1 MEFRHLRYFL
11 VLAEELHFG
20 KAARRLSISQPPL
33 SLNIQQLE
41 TSIGARLF
49 TRNSKQVALTAAGL
63 AFVPAARA
71 LIDQAEQAARHARDV
86 GQGMAGSLTIGFAGT
101 MLYSGLPRILERFQV
116 RHPLLR
122 LMLKELSSSEQLIEL
137 AHDRL
142 DIGFVHTTRV
152 PAELSQI
159 LVSSQAFVVC
169 LPAGHALAQQ
179 KSLSLQALQGEPF
192 AVVSRT
198 VSPDYHERIL
208 VICTEAGFYPEIRYE
223 LRHWLSVVSLVSQGM
238 GVALVPAALSQSAM
252 AGTAFVPLDMV
263 TTPYDTHCLWKTSR
277 DNPALAAF
285 VDAVR
290 AAHGPRTG
298 NEAAAPGK
306 SPNPAKV
313 SEATATAT
321 GTGTGPA
328 SPSLPSAKEFIL

>member
-20 KAARRLSISQPPL
+20 RAARRLSISQPPL

-41 TSIGARLF
+41 ASVGARLF
-49 TRNSKQVALTAAGL
+49 TRNSKQVTLTAAGL

-71 LIDQAEQAARHARDV
+71 LLDQAAQAASHARDV
-86 GQGMAGSLTIGFAGT
+86 GQGMAGSLSIGFSGT
-101 MLYSGLPRILERFQV
+101 MLYSGLPEILETFQAS
-116 RHPLLR
+116 HPLLR

-152 PAELSQI
+152 PPELSQI
-159 LVSSQAFVVC
+159 LVASQAFVGC
-169 LPAGHALAQQ
+169 LPAAHPLAGSRQLPL
-179 KSLSLQALQGEPF
+179 KALQSEPF
-192 AVVSRT
+192 AVVSRA

-208 VICTEAGFYPEIRYE
+208 AICTVAGFYPEIRYE

-252 AGTAFVPLDMV
+252 AGAAFVPLDTP
-263 TTPYDTHCLWKTSR
+263 TTPYDTHCLWKTAR
-277 DNPALAAF
+277 DNAALAAF
-285 VDAVR
+285 VQAVR
-290 AAHGPRTG
+290 
-298 NEAAAPGK
+298 
-306 SPNPAKV
+306 
-313 SEATATAT
+313 
-321 GTGTGPA
+321 
-328 SPSLPSAKEFIL
+328 SANGVQSN

>member
-20 KAARRLSISQPPL
+20 RAARRLSISQPPL

-41 TSIGARLF
+41 ASIGAKLF

-63 AFVPAARA
+63 AFVPDARA
-71 LIDQAEQAARHARDV
+71 LIDQAAQAASHARDV
-86 GQGMAGSLTIGFAGT
+86 GQGMAGSLAIGFAGT
-101 MLYSGLPRILERFQV
+101 MLYSGLPAILENFQAQ
-116 RHPLLR
+116 HPLLR
-122 LMLKELSSSEQLIEL
+122 LMLKELSSSEQLMEL
-137 AHDRL
+137 ALDRL

-159 LVSSQAFVVC
+159 RVSSQ
-169 LPAGHALAQQ
+169 PSSHALAQQ
-179 KSLSLQALQGEPF
+179 KSLSLSLQALQGEPF

-198 VSPDYHERIL
+198 VSPDYHDRIIA
-208 VICTEAGFYPEIRYE
+208 ICLEAGFYPEIRYE

-252 AGTAFVPLDMV
+252 AGTAFVPLDTP

-277 DNPALAAF
+277 DHPALTAF
-285 VDAVR
+285 VEAVR
-290 AAHGPRTG
+290 AAH
-298 NEAAAPGK
+298 EA
-306 SPNPAKV
+306 
-313 SEATATAT
+313 
-321 GTGTGPA
+321 
-328 SPSLPSAKEFIL
+328 